1 MAAMTQTTL
10 APTPVAALERAP
22 RPAPPLLLWAAIAS
36 FGWAGLAWLG
46 SRMFASSPPNAGFDL
61 ELLLVAGRRVASGL
75 SPYDPGIVAGRA
87 PAAEDLF
94 YSYPP
99 PVAQAFSLVAG
110 LESGV
115 ALLLLAVVA
124 VGGLALVT
132 AVLARHLDP
141 TRPALTAVLP
151 VLAVAPFI
159 FPFAIAILFGNLD
172 AIFPLLYGALAIGV
186 VSSTRSARLAAGAS
200 LAVMSIA
207 KLHPALLSLWFLVR
221 GLREYLDPAWATNS
235 PVAGPGAGLA
245 AAAGPQRRGTLAANG
260 PWLILVAALG
270 TGLAVLAV
278 SLLAGG
284 LGPWQDYLAVVRTG
298 SAADLVDRRN
308 IGPAAQIALV
318 LGGSESLARLVA
330 VLVSLGAAA
339 ATALVAWRC
348 RDALLSLAIAATLSL
363 VTLPVTWYHYPVA
376 LLPFAIAAWLRV
388 RGTPRSAIVLR
399 WGALAGVVAALSI
412 VLPVTLWLGVAAVLV
427 AVQASVPNN
436 IAAFHRAEATHD

>member
-10 APTPVAALERAP
+10 APAPVVALERDR

-46 SRMFASSPPNAGFDL
+46 SRMFASAPPMAGFDL

-75 SPYDPGIVAGRA
+75 SPYDPGIVAGHA

-99 PVAQAFSLVAG
+99 PVAQAFSLAAG
-110 LESGV
+110 LQSGLV
-115 ALLLLAVVA
+115 LLLLALVA

-141 TRPALTAVLP
+141 ARPALTAVLP
-151 VLAVAPFI
+151 VLAIAPFI

-186 VSSTRSARLAAGAS
+186 VSSSRSARFAAGAS

-207 KLHPALLSLWFLVR
+207 KLHPASLGLWFLVR
-221 GLREYLDPAWATNS
+221 GLREHRDPAPGSSHPRSLAT
-235 PVAGPGAGLA
+235 
-245 AAAGPQRRGTLAANG
+245 NG
-260 PWLILVAALG
+260 PWLILLAAVG

-278 SLLAGG
+278 SLVAGG
-284 LGPWQDYLAVVRTG
+284 LGPWQDYLAVVRAG

-318 LGGSESLARLVA
+318 LGSSESLARLVA
-330 VLVSLGAAA
+330 IVASVGAAA
-339 ATALVAWRC
+339 ATALVAWRW
-348 RDALLSLAIAATLSL
+348 RDALESLAIAATLSL

-388 RGTPRSAIVLR
+388 RGTPRSGFVLR
-399 WGALAGVVAALSI
+399 WCAVAGVVAALSI
-412 VLPVTLWLGVAAVLV
+412 VLPVALWLGVAAVLV
-427 AVQASVPNN
+427 AVHASVPND
-436 IAAFHRAEATHD
+436 IADLHRAEASHD